1 MSAARLTLEEAA
13 EELRTKPRWLREW
26 LRAHP
31 ADKNGEPF
39 YTPVGRDKVFH
50 QTDIARIEG
59 VLREE
64 LKCRSNSG
72 RRAKAGRRTTKSGG
86 PTSDAT
92 WKLAAELTN
101 DPSLSSNSGQS
112 KSASRSTGN
121 IRRPNLRLVPGSQ
134 PS

>member
-1 MSAARLTLEEAA
+1 MPLK
-13 EELRTKPRWLREW
+13 LRPPRKGR
-26 LRAHP
+26 
-31 ADKNGEPF
+31 
-39 YTPVGRDKVFH
+39 TPNYEIR
-50 QTDIARIEG
+50 
-59 VLREE
+59 
-64 LKCRSNSG
+64 
-72 RRAKAGRRTTKSGG
+72 G
-86 PTSDAT
+86 PTSDST